1 MWASV
6 VSRASNTSFFEF
18 WPSWVIYFPVLVQ
31 WLLLSVRYRSL
42 TLPLIA
48 NPTIPLAGMVGGSK
62 DLLMSQAT
70 GACKDAIL
78 PWVVHTVSAT
88 SVAAQGAALLARAAQ
103 QGIVFPFVCKP
114 DMGCRGAG
122 VKLIHDTGQLTHT
135 LSAYP
140 IGAALLCQRLAS
152 YEPEVGIFFVRHPQQ
167 STGEIVSLTIKRTP
181 YVTGDGHS
189 TVRELVEQDSRA
201 GPLLHLYAAR
211 NEDDWERVLPEH
223 SVHRLLFC
231 ASHCRGAVFEDAHDL
246 ITDELSKAINHIM
259 ADLPEFYYGRLDV
272 KYKNIAALQ
281 AGHSL
286 EIIEINGASSE
297 SIHIWDKDARLRDA
311 IRTLLWQ
318 YRTLF
323 QIGAHL
329 RQQGHATPGIKS
341 LLSHWLLER
350 RLTRLYPET
359 D

>member
-1 MWASV
+1 M
-6 VSRASNTSFFEF
+6 
-18 WPSWVIYFPVLVQ
+18 YFPVVLQ
-31 WLLLSVRYRSL
+31 WLWLSMRYRSL

-78 PWVVHTVSAT
+78 PWVLHTVSNAP
-88 SVAAQGAALLARAAQ
+88 VADQSAALIASAAVK
-103 QGIVFPFVCKP
+103 GITLPFVCKP

-122 VKLIHDTGQLTHT
+122 VKLIREAGQLTHT

-140 IGAALLCQRLAS
+140 IGAALVCQKLAS
-152 YEPEVGIFFVRHPQQ
+152 YEPEVGIFFVRHPQHA
-167 STGEIVSLTIKRTP
+167 TGQIASLTIKHTP
-181 YVTGDGHS
+181 SVIGDGHS
-189 TVRELVEQDSRA
+189 TLRELVERDPRA
-201 GPLLHLYAAR
+201 GQRLHLYAAR
-211 NEDDWERVLPEH
+211 NVNDWERVLPEH
-223 SVHRLLFC
+223 EVHRLLFS
-231 ASHCRGAVFEDAHDL
+231 ASHCRGAVFEDARSL
-246 ITDELSKAINHIM
+246 ITDELSMSINRIM

-272 KYKNIAALQ
+272 KFKDLKALQ

-286 EIIEINGASSE
+286 EIVEINGASSE
-297 SIHIWDKDARLRDA
+297 SIQIWDKNARLRDA

-323 QIGAHL
+323 KIGAYL

-350 RLTRLYPET
+350 RLTRFYPET

>member
-1 MWASV
+1 M
-6 VSRASNTSFFEF
+6 
-18 WPSWVIYFPVLVQ
+18 YFPVVLQ
-31 WLLLSVRYRSL
+31 WLWLSVRHRSL

-78 PWVVHTVSAT
+78 PWVLHTVSDAPAAT
-88 SVAAQGAALLARAAQ
+88 QSAALLASAARQ
-103 QGIVFPFVCKP
+103 QITLPFVCKP

-122 VKLIHDTGQLTHT
+122 VKLIRTAEQLQQT

-140 IGAALLCQRLAS
+140 VGAALVCQRLAS

-167 STGEIVSLTIKRTP
+167 LSGEIVSLTIKHTP

-189 TVRELVEQDSRA
+189 TLRELVEQDPRA
-201 GPLLHLYAAR
+201 GQLLHLYAAR
-211 NEDDWERVLPEH
+211 NENDWERVLPEH

-231 ASHCRGAVFEDAHDL
+231 ASHCRGAVFEDARSL
-246 ITDELSKAINHIM
+246 LTDELSKAINRIM

-272 KYKNIAALQ
+272 KFKDIAALQ
-281 AGHSL
+281 AGQSL
-286 EIIEINGASSE
+286 EIVEINGASSE

-318 YRTLF
+318 YKTLF
-323 QIGAHL
+323 QIGAYL
-329 RQQGHATPGIKS
+329 REQGHTTPGIKS

-350 RLTRLYPET
+350 RLTRFYPET